1 MKGASHF
8 GSLERIKLYHYNI
21 SSKST
26 LIYSKMHAMSYL
38 TFLKIIMHTYALF
51 YRRTL
56 VFLFK
61 C

>member
-1 MKGASHF
+1 
-8 GSLERIKLYHYNI
+8 
-21 SSKST
+21 
-26 LIYSKMHAMSYL
+26 MHAMSYL

-56 VFLFK
+56 VFIFK